1 MKGGRQIRY
10 SVLVVVVGGLSDF
23 VLESAFVVDGAVSL
37 VLSVEVVS
45 DRGGVLMFVVLT
57 SVVGHVG
64 FMFVVNGTLMG
75 LSLELNMG
83 LLLMALLVV
92 RVDDVRHFMVDGGVM
107 DDARLIMVSLMMVA
121 LSLDV
126 VRWVLVSVLMSKLMG
141 EV

>member
-45 DRGGVLMFVVLT
+45 DRWAVLMFVVLT
-57 SVVGHVG
+57 GVMGHVG

-83 LLLMALLVV
+83 LLLMVLLVV

-107 DDARLIMVSLMMVA
+107 DDARLVMVSLMMVA

-141 EV
+141 KV